1 MYICLATRLFLYM
14 YIIKINSNFFNS
26 NYKYFCIKIWT
37 MCMYIYK
44 WEMWKN
50 MNGIKYQKETWLV
63 LLVRFNWFWMLL
75 NVYIIFFVYTEI
87 LLIII
92 ISNIVFSIPFR
103 KEFSKSRSGDV
114 RIYIELA
121 YVVYSF
127 ILLNIIF
134 IA

>member
-1 MYICLATRLFLYM
+1 
-14 YIIKINSNFFNS
+14 
-26 NYKYFCIKIWT
+26 
-37 MCMYIYK
+37 
-44 WEMWKN
+44 
-50 MNGIKYQKETWLV
+50 
-63 LLVRFNWFWMLL
+63 MLL

-114 RIYIELA
+114 RIYIELT
-121 YVVYSF
+121 YVVYSY